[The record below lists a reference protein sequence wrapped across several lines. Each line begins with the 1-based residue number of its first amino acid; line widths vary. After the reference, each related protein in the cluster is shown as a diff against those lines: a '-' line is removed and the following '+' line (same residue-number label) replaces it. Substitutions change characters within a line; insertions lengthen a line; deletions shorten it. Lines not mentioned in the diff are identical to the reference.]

1 MTELGCD
8 SDTIK
13 LMPCVHIEGEIV
25 ELILEHARLE
35 SPLECC
41 GLLMGK
47 GDRITHISKMR
58 NVVQSPARYEMSPK
72 ELFKFFKDLQ
82 TLGLRHLGIYHSH
95 PVSQSYPSPIDIA
108 EAYYPDCT
116 YFIVSL
122 LILENPILRAFS
134 IISGIVEEK
143 RIERCSS

>member
-1 MTELGCD
+1 
-8 SDTIK
+8 
-13 LMPCVHIEGEIV
+13 MPRVHIKGEIV

-47 GDRITHISKMR
+47 ADRITHMSKMR
-58 NVVQSPARYEMSPK
+58 NVVQSPVRYEMSPK
-72 ELFKFFKDLQ
+72 ELFKFFKNLQ

-95 PVSQSYPSPIDIA
+95 PGSQSYPSPTDIT

-122 LILENPILRAFS
+122 LIWENPILRAFS
-134 IISGIVEEK
+134 IINGIVEEK

>member
-1 MTELGCD
+1 MTEQGCD

-13 LMPCVHIEGEIV
+13 LMPCVHIKGEIA

-47 GDRITHISKMR
+47 GEQITHMSKMR
-58 NVVQSPARYEMSPK
+58 NVVQSPVRYEMSPK

-82 TLGLRHLGIYHSH
+82 TLGLCHLGIYHSH
-95 PVSQSYPSPIDIA
+95 PTSQSYPSPTDIT

-116 YFIVSL
+116 YFIASL
-122 LILENPILRAFS
+122 LIRENPMLRAFS
-134 IISGIVEEK
+134 IINGIVEEK
-143 RIERCSS
+143 RIERCLS